1 MKIKYLIEELKK
13 LDQEKD
19 IKIAKYD
26 LMCDIYRVNECIE
39 LKEVDEKII
48 VDAKTDYL
56 LL

>member
-26 LMCDIYRVNECIE
+26 SMCDVYRANYYIE
-39 LKEVDEKII
+39 LKKVDEKII
-48 VDAKTDYL
+48 VDVKTDYL